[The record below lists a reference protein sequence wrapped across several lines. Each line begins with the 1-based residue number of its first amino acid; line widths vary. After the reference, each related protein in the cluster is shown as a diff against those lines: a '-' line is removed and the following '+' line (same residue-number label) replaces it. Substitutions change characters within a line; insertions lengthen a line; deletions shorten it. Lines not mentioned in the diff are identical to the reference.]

1 MKIINSFKYAITGFL
16 HCVKRERNFRIHLVV
31 SVVVI
36 ALAAFFNLSRIE
48 FAAIIGAIALVL
60 VTEMINT
67 AIERIVDNLTTER
80 NENAKIAKDVAA
92 GAVFVSAIF
101 AAIVGFVVFAPRV
114 LEIIRSV
121 IV

>member
-1 MKIINSFKYAITGFL
+1 VKLINSFKYAIAGFL
-16 HCVKRERNFRIHLVV
+16 HCVKRERNFRIHLVA
-31 SVVVI
+31 SVVAI
-36 ALAAFFNLSRIE
+36 SLAAFFDLSRIE

-92 GAVFVSAIF
+92 GAVFVAAIF
-101 AAIVGFVVFAPRV
+101 AAIVGLAVFAPRV
-114 LEIIRSV
+114 LELIM
-121 IV
+121 